1 MKRLFFT
8 VLCVSSAVLA
18 DTHYV
23 DINNGSPSA
32 PYTNWTTAATSI
44 EDAISASSDGDLIL
58 VESGTYHPA
67 AQDGIAVDKALRI
80 QSQNGSSATIIDGQN
95 FCRGFKVDHE
105 DVLISGFTITRG
117 YGTYYN
123 IYDHIWQPASGGG
136 VECPPHLSD
145 SVVVSNCVIRECN
158 AAGGGG
164 MFGGMAINSRFI
176 GNIST
181 YDGGGMMEGAAKNC
195 LFRYNHAD
203 SDGGGV
209 FGSILFNCT
218 IVENSCGG
226 SGGGIKY
233 HEAYNSIIY
242 HNIELGG
249 NTPDNTS
256 GGNYHY
262 SCAPDLTPGTD
273 GNITAAPLFINQA
286 SGNFHLST
294 NSPCADAGL
303 NAYAVSL
310 PEDLDGNTRIVNSRV
325 DMGVYEIQPAW
336 SGTYMPIKA
345 ILEKSLDML
354 SWTNSGHE
362 VEWLVPI
369 DSSNQFY
376 RAKLEI

>member
-8 VLCVSSAVLA
+8 ALCLSSTVLA

-23 DINNGSPSA
+23 DINNVSPSS
-32 PYTNWTTAATSI
+32 PYTNWATAASSI
-44 EDAISASSDGDLIL
+44 EDAVSASSDGDLIL
-58 VESGTYHPA
+58 VESGTYHPQ
-67 AQDGIAVDKALRI
+67 AQDGIAVDKAVII
-80 QSQNGSSATIIDGQN
+80 QSQNGPAATVIDGQN

-105 DVLISGFTITRG
+105 EVVISGFTITRG
-117 YGTYYN
+117 YGTYYD
-123 IYDHIWQPASGGG
+123 IYEHMWKPASGGG

-164 MFGGMAINSRFI
+164 MFGGMAINSHFI

-181 YDGGGMMEGAAKNC
+181 YDGGGMMMGTAKNC

-203 SDGGGV
+203 YDGGGV
-209 FGSILFNCT
+209 TDGFVFNCT

-233 HEAYNSIIY
+233 NEIYNSIIY
-242 HNIELGG
+242 HNLELGG

-256 GGNYHY
+256 GGSYHY
-262 SCAPDLTPGTD
+262 SCAPDLTHGTD
-273 GNITAAPLFINQA
+273 GNITNAPLFINQA
-286 SGNFHLST
+286 SGNFHLFT

-303 NAYAVSL
+303 SAYAVSL
-310 PEDLDGNTRIVNSRV
+310 PADLDGNTRIVNARV
-325 DMGVYEIQPAW
+325 DMGAYEIQPPW

-345 ILEKSLDML
+345 TLEKSLDL
-354 SWTNSGHE
+354 QSWTNSGQE

-369 DSSNQFY
+369 DFSNQFY
-376 RAKLEI
+376 RARLEI